1 MTYEAS
7 SNPST
12 KIERNAG
19 SASVLKINDFTSIPT
34 NAYQADNTN
43 SVSTTFSTAKLSLER
58 SNGVDP
64 STVPIG
70 LISEINFNSYSAP
83 SNGGPGMHKAVSIE
97 CHNAGDKTA
106 DFISHGNYV

>member
-1 MTYEAS
+1 MMEELVPFMTYEAS

-43 SVSTTFSTAKLSLER
+43 SA
-58 SNGVDP
+58 
-64 STVPIG
+64 
-70 LISEINFNSYSAP
+70 
-83 SNGGPGMHKAVSIE
+83 
-97 CHNAGDKTA
+97 
-106 DFISHGNYV
+106 